1 MLTIAFI
8 GFGNSVIRYHLP
20 YIRHRSHIKI
30 KSVYR
35 RKEDRSSQ
43 QELTREKLYPD
54 IFFTENLDDILLDK
68 EIDCVVINTPDA
80 THVHYAKLALNA
92 DKHVLV
98 EKPFAPTEKEAKEV
112 FNLAKDKGL
121 ICYVNHNRRYDADF
135 LTLKKVLESG
145 KLGDIIEIESHY
157 DYYKPYDYQNNGPRE
172 KGWFIYS
179 LGVHNFDQII
189 SHFGVPQRVVYDVR
203 SFTADG
209 AEDYFDL
216 QFCYGNMKVS
226 IASSLYVSIDYPR
239 FLVHG
244 TKGSFAKQS
253 QGHLSAI
260 KAPEPIHA
268 SFKVEDESKWGTL
281 SYVDSN
287 GEHIVE
293 KVKSEVT
300 DYGRLY
306 DDLHDIILLKKPKI
320 VKDEQVLA
328 VLSILEAAKENL
340 R

>member
-35 RKEDRSSQ
+35 RPEDRSDPKERQ
-43 QELTREKLYPD
+43 REKLYPD
-54 IFFTENLDDILLDK
+54 YVFTENLDDILTNKD
-68 EIDCVVINTPDA
+68 IDCVVINTPDA
-80 THVHYAKLALNA
+80 THVHYAKLVLNA
-92 DKHVLV
+92 GKHVLV

-112 FNLAKDKGL
+112 FDLAKEKGL

-135 LTLKKVLESG
+135 LTLKKVLDSG

-157 DYYKPYDYQNNGPRE
+157 DYYKPYDPIKNGHRE

-179 LGVHNFDQII
+179 LGVHNFDQIV
-189 SHFGVPQRVVYDVR
+189 SLFGAPQRVVYDVR

-216 QFCYGNMKVS
+216 QFCYGNLKVS
-226 IASSLYVSIDYPR
+226 VASSLFVSIDYPR

-244 TKGSFAKQS
+244 TKGSFTKQS
-253 QGHLSAI
+253 QGHLSAV
-260 KAPEPIHA
+260 KSAEPIHA
-268 SFKVEDESKWGTL
+268 SFQTEVESKWGML
-281 SYVDSN
+281 SYINDQ
-287 GEHIVE
+287 GERIVE

-306 DDLHDIILLKKPKI
+306 DDLHDIILEGKSKI

-328 VLSILEAAKENL
+328 VLSIIEAAKENL

>member
-35 RKEDRSSQ
+35 RTEDRNSQ
-43 QELTREKLYPD
+43 QELLREKLYPN
-54 IFFTENLDDILLDK
+54 IYFTEDIDDILMDK

-80 THVHYAKLALNA
+80 THVHYAKMALNA
-92 DKHVLV
+92 GKHVLV
-98 EKPFAPTEKEAKEV
+98 EKPFAPTEREAKEV
-112 FNLAKDKGL
+112 FDLAKEKGL

-135 LTLKKVLESG
+135 LTLKKVLDSG
-145 KLGDIIEIESHY
+145 KLGEIIEIESHY
-157 DYYKPYDYQNNGPRE
+157 DYYKPHDVDKNGPRE

-203 SFTADG
+203 SFSKDQ

-226 IASSLYVSIDYPR
+226 IASSLYVMIDYPR

-244 TKGSFAKQS
+244 TKGSFTKQS
-253 QGHLSAI
+253 QGHLSAV

-268 SFKVEDESKWGTL
+268 SFRVEDESKWGTL
-281 SYVDSN
+281 SYVNDH
-287 GEHIVE
+287 GEHIIE
-293 KVKSEVT
+293 KVQSEVT

-306 DDLHDIILLKKPKI
+306 DDLHDIILLGKPKV
-320 VKDEQVLA
+320 VKDDQVLA